1 MDSSTNTN
9 LLYEIINNC
18 TQSEF
23 AQASLTTLKTAHSAL
38 GFKVSTKKKE
48 ELINDIYRYLSN
60 ILVRQGSTAQMRD
73 GFPLFNSNNE
83 FFQKN
88 PSIKHLVE
96 LCNQKIHIANI
107 QLAQVNYN
115 KLNQIKKAMNLS
127 EGQNVCICTQPI
139 TASDDADSLIKCI
152 NAKCGKFFHKT
163 CMKVGP
169 TADDYPLFEC
179 PDCILSKSDP
189 LHEVIKALVAPYIV
203 DNIAREFKID
213 QMLYREVKDNDDIG
227 VEVRCIRLENKSHEQ
242 CWPHQGGLELNNTKL
257 LEFRPLQL
265 NSSLKRRK
273 DEKFYSSDIKSGT
286 NSVQLKFVK
295 GSDPRNPDGEET
307 YVAAVYLVKK
317 ITCESLLQTIKAE
330 NKRSVEDCKKMLAEE
345 IANSGIDIDKV
356 LCPLTCVYDM
366 QPLKTPAKGA
376 YCKHPN
382 CFSLENFV
390 NLWQKNNQRKWTCPI
405 CKVKSYDLIVD
416 SYFEE
421 ILQDAKQKNL
431 DKSVTTNVEIL
442 KDGSYRFVKEETH
455 DEEDP
460 ELRAQIKIEKPA
472 DASSA
477 NLIVLDDSDDEGGVK
492 DTQEPKDTI
501 NTEAVPAPS
510 ATLNG
515 GENKEKS
522 TAIEEEKPT
531 ATEEKKPEATVA
543 EENKVATGA
552 MEEEGEEEELPQRP
566 QGEGLVIR
574 DKSDQSKSAKE
585 DLGTA
590 MQEETAVSAGGVVT
604 EPQAINIEDG
614 ESSRPIESL
623 PTGKSAESQRKTGGA
638 DTMEEE
644 VENKDGEKKK
654 KERGRKKKDKEA
666 AAKNGQGGQVD
677 SLQAALEQY
686 QQLQA
691 SEEYKLQQRK
701 QAQLLQQQSMLMNM
715 QGLQG
720 MQGMQGMQGLQALQ
734 GLQAMNMANM
744 MRQYGAAATMLQP
757 QNMFS
762 LMANTLMAGNLL
774 ASMQQQQMGMGSMDD
789 MAAMLL
795 GGGGQN
801 YGGGGGGGA
810 DANYLAS
817 MMRNLNDL
825 SNLQALKMNNQN
837 FINTLSSGSGGGS
850 GGQNATG
857 LDALLLQMKN
867 AEQQQGNAG
876 SNAAAAASNR
886 STLSNPVKA
895 AAASKQRI
903 AVDEDEPQVQR
914 EATPPVE
921 AKPVVYLRRDD
932 GRPKKFI
939 VHRDRPQARIQEDAE
954 KSLEKLF
961 ELSDIKLD
969 LPKFENYTQM
979 NYAEMKKE
987 KEFSLQKN
995 KKFVAM
1001 VMKQFPLQAKV
1012 KKPAE
1017 GTEMNIEQSGQ
1028 TGNIGAMET
1037 EERDGDQQQQQAQ
1050 LQMQMQAPSQN
1061 QNQMQT
1067 EVAEKT
1073 ETTADQTE
1081 QTEKVEQTS
1090 TTEQSISKA
1099 QGQESDPI
1107 CLE

>member
-23 AQASLTTLKTAHSAL
+23 AQASLTNLKTAHSAL

-127 EGQNVCICTQPI
+127 EGQNICICAQPI

-152 NAKCGKFFHKT
+152 NAKCGKLYHKT

-169 TADDYPLFEC
+169 KADDYPLFEC

-203 DNIAREFKID
+203 DNVTREFKID

-242 CWPHQGGLELNNTKL
+242 CWPHLGGLELNNTKL

-273 DEKFYSSDIKSGT
+273 DEKFYSSDIKSGNNT
-286 NSVQLKFVK
+286 VQIKFVK
-295 GSDPRNPDGEET
+295 GSDPRNPDAEET

-345 IANSGIDIDKV
+345 IASSGIDIDKV

-382 CFSLENFV
+382 CFSLENYV

-442 KDGSYRFVKEETH
+442 KDGSYKFVKEETH

-477 NLIVLDDSDDEGGVK
+477 NLIVLDDSEDEGNGAK
-492 DTQEPKDTI
+492 EPKETT
-501 NTEAVPAPS
+501 TEAVSAPN
-510 ATLNG
+510 ATVNG
-515 GENKEKS
+515 GENKEK
-522 TAIEEEKPT
+522 TAIEEEQPP
-531 ATEEKKPEATVA
+531 AA
-543 EENKVATGA
+543 EENKPEVTAAVENKVVTGA
-552 MEEEGEEEELPQRP
+552 MEEEEEELPQRP

-585 DLGTA
+585 DSGTA
-590 MQEETAVSAGGVVT
+590 MLEETAVSAGGVVT

-614 ESSRPIESL
+614 ESSKPIESL

-638 DTMEEE
+638 DAMEEE
-644 VENKDGEKKK
+644 VENKEGDKKK

-666 AAKNGQGGQVD
+666 KNGQGDQLG
-677 SLQAALEQY
+677 SLQAAMEQY

-774 ASMQQQQMGMGSMDD
+774 ASMQQQQMGMGMDD

-795 GGGGQN
+795 GGGQQN
-801 YGGGGGGGA
+801 YGSG
-810 DANYLAS
+810 DANYLSS

-837 FINTLSSGSGGGS
+837 FINTLSGGSGSGSGSGG
-850 GGQNATG
+850 QTATG
-857 LDALLLQMKN
+857 LDALLSQMKT
-867 AEQQQGNAG
+867 AEQQQGN
-876 SNAAAAASNR
+876 AAASNR

-895 AAASKQRI
+895 PAASKKSI
-903 AVDEDEPQVQR
+903 AVHEEDDEPQAQR

-939 VHRDRPQARIQEDAE
+939 VHRDRPQARILEDAE

-979 NYAEMKKE
+979 NFAEMKKE
-987 KEFSLQKN
+987 REFSLQKN

-1001 VMKQFPLQAKV
+1001 VMKQFPLQPRV
-1012 KKPAE
+1012 KKPVE
-1017 GTEMNIEQSGQ
+1017 GTEMNIEQSGPAGA
-1028 TGNIGAMET
+1028 TGAMET
-1037 EERDGDQQQQQAQ
+1037 EEREVDQQQVQAQ
-1050 LQMQMQAPSQN
+1050 GQVQAQVQAPAQSQN

-1067 EVAEKT
+1067 EITEKT

-1081 QTEKVEQTS
+1081 QTEKIEQTS
-1090 TTEQSISKA
+1090 ATEQSISKA